1 MTSSGQERAQQ
12 AGVLLFGKI
21 VSTLG
26 EAVVP
31 IIMIRLLSKAEVGV
45 LSTVM
50 MLYTTLALV
59 LTSAFPATLMYF
71 LPAREAPE
79 RRALAVRMSRLM
91 LLLGGILAVLMF
103 ALGLVGVTL
112 GGASL
117 AAEHSERSLLDPKA
131 LFYLLALSPYPLG
144 DLPARLL
151 PNLLVIEGRARDAAT
166 IGVVK
171 AVGSAVA
178 TLIPIALGF
187 PLHVVIACT
196 SLFGLAYSAL
206 LPYYLR
212 VLYRDVPKV
221 PAPVSSREIIRFT
234 MPLGITD
241 VVGRLNSELDRYLIA
256 GTFPVTRVAEYRAAA
271 WQVPIIK
278 EIPYT
283 VGRVDTP
290 HLNRLF
296 DAGKVRE
303 AIQLWRASTE
313 KVALL
318 VVPLA
323 SIFIVAAEEVVV
335 LLFTDEYLGAAPV
348 FRLYSLLMLG
358 RACSFG
364 NVLLASGKPGY
375 VFQAALFSFLTNI
388 ALSGTALFAFGFIGP
403 ALGTVVAFAAMTFY
417 YCWLIA
423 KSTKIRLSETFP
435 LFAYGRIVATASVA
449 SIPAVLIKF
458 NAGMGPGLTL
468 VAVAA
473 VLLGAFG
480 VLGTLTRQ
488 IQREDWRFLGQW
500 LSGGFAR
507 ANARPS
513 GG

>member
-1 MTSSGQERAQQ
+1 MTGSGQARAQQ

-26 EAVVP
+26 EAIVP

-50 MLYTTLALV
+50 MLYATLALV
-59 LTSAFPATLMYF
+59 LTSAFPSTLMYY
-71 LPAREAPE
+71 LPSREAPE
-79 RRALAVRMSRLM
+79 RRALAVRMSLMMLALGGALGILM
-91 LLLGGILAVLMF
+91 LG
-103 ALGLVGVTL
+103 LGLVGLSL
-112 GGASL
+112 GGASV

-131 LFYLLALSPYPLG
+131 LFYLLALAPYPLG

-171 AVGSAVA
+171 AVGASVA
-178 TLIPIALGF
+178 TLIPIALGL
-187 PLHVVIACT
+187 PLHVVIACM
-196 SLFGLAYSAL
+196 SLFGIAYCAL
-206 LPYYLR
+206 LPYYVR
-212 VLYRDVPKV
+212 TLYRGVPRV
-221 PAPVSSREIIRFT
+221 PAPVSASEILRFT
-234 MPLGITD
+234 VPLGVTD

-256 GTFPVTRVAEYRAAA
+256 GSFPVTRVAEYRAAA

-290 HLNRLF
+290 YLNRLF
-296 DAGKVRE
+296 EAGKARE

-323 SIFIVAAEEVVV
+323 CIFVVAAEEVVV
-335 LLFTDEYLGAAPV
+335 LLFTEEYLGSAMV

-364 NVLLASGKPGY
+364 NVLLAAGKPGY
-375 VFQAALFSFLTNI
+375 VFRAAILSFLSNIVLSVAALL
-388 ALSGTALFAFGFIGP
+388 LLGFIGP
-403 ALGTVVAFAAMTFY
+403 AVGSVVAFAAMTFF
-417 YCWLIA
+417 YCWLIGKA
-423 KSTKIRLSETFP
+423 ANVRLRETFP
-435 LFAYGRIVATASVA
+435 LMAYLRVVFTAGVA
-449 SIPAVLIKF
+449 SIPALLVKF
-458 NAGMGPGLTL
+458 NAGLGPGLAL
-468 VAVAA
+468 LAISAS
-473 VLLGAFG
+473 LLGTFAL
-480 VLGTLTRQ
+480 LGTITRQ
-488 IQREDWRFLGQW
+488 VQREDWHFLRSW
-500 LSGGFAR
+500 LTGGFAR
-507 ANARPS
+507 N
-513 GG
+513 

>member
-1 MTSSGQERAQQ
+1 MTASGQERAQQ
-12 AGVLLFGKI
+12 AGVLIFGKI

-50 MLYTTLALV
+50 MLYATLALV

-79 RRALAVRMSRLM
+79 RRALAVRMSLLM
-91 LLLGGILAVLMF
+91 LLLGGVLSVLMF
-103 ALGLVGVTL
+103 ALGFVGLSL

-117 AAEHSERSLLDPKA
+117 AADHAERSLLDPKA
-131 LFYLLALSPYPLG
+131 LFYLLALAPYPLG
-144 DLPARLL
+144 DLPSRLL
-151 PNLLVIEGRARDAAT
+151 PNLLVIEGRARAAAT
-166 IGVVK
+166 IGVMK
-171 AVGSAVA
+171 AVGAAVA
-178 TLIPIALGF
+178 TLIPIALGL
-187 PLHVVIACT
+187 PLHVVVGVT
-196 SLFGLAYSAL
+196 SLFGLAYSSL
-206 LPYYLR
+206 VPYYLR
-212 VLYRDVPKV
+212 VLYRGVPKV

-256 GTFPVTRVAEYRAAA
+256 ASFPVTRVAEYRAAA
-271 WQVPIIK
+271 WQVPLIK

-290 HLNRLF
+290 YLTRLF
-296 DAGKVRE
+296 ESGKARE
-303 AIQLWRASTE
+303 AIGLWRASTE

-323 SIFIVAAEEVVV
+323 SIFVIAAEQVMV
-335 LLFTDEYLGAAPV
+335 LLFTEEYVGAASI

-364 NVLLASGKPGY
+364 NVLLAAGKPGY
-375 VFQAALFSFLTNI
+375 IFRGALLAFLTNI
-388 ALSGTALFAFGFIGP
+388 MLSVTALMAFGFVGP
-403 ALGTVVAFAAMTFY
+403 ALGTLVAFVATTFY

-423 KSTKIRLSETFP
+423 KAADIRLSETFP
-435 LFAYGRIVATASVA
+435 LVAYARIVFTAAVA
-449 SIPAVLIKF
+449 SIPGLLIKL
-458 NAGMGPGLTL
+458 NGGLGPGLSLLAVTTTL
-468 VAVAA
+468 LATFA
-473 VLLGAFG
+473 
-480 VLGTLTRQ
+480 VLGTLTGQ
-488 IQREDWRFLGQW
+488 IERDDWRFLGRW
-500 LSGGFAR
+500 FTGGFAR
-507 ANARPS
+507 A
-513 GG
+513 

>member
-1 MTSSGQERAQQ
+1 MTASGQERAQQ

-31 IIMIRLLSKAEVGV
+31 IIMIRLLTKAEVGV

-50 MLYTTLALV
+50 MLYATLALV

-79 RRALAVRMSRLM
+79 RRALAVRMGLLM
-91 LLLGGILAVLMF
+91 LALGGVLAVLMF
-103 ALGLVGVTL
+103 GLGLVGLSL

-131 LFYLLALSPYPLG
+131 LFYLLALAPYPLG

-178 TLIPIALGF
+178 TLIPIALGL

-212 VLYRDVPKV
+212 ALYRGVPKV

-234 MPLGITD
+234 LPLGITD

-290 HLNRLF
+290 YLNRLF
-296 DAGKVRE
+296 EAGKVRE

-323 SIFIVAAEEVVV
+323 SIFVVAAEEVVV

-364 NVLLASGKPGY
+364 NVLLAAGKPGY
-375 VFQAALFSFLTNI
+375 VFRAAILSFLSNI
-388 ALSGTALFAFGFIGP
+388 VLSTSALLLLGFIGP
-403 ALGTVVAFAAMTFY
+403 AVGSVVAFAAMTFF

-423 KSTKIRLSETFP
+423 KAANVRLSETFP
-435 LFAYGRIVATASVA
+435 LVAYLRIVVTAGVA

-458 NAGMGPGLTL
+458 NAGIGPGLSL
-468 VAVAA
+468 IAIAVA
-473 VLLGAFG
+473 LLGTFAI
-480 VLGTLTRQ
+480 LGTITKQ
-488 IQREDWRFLGQW
+488 IQREDWQFLRSW
-500 LSGGFAR
+500 LTGGFAR
-507 ANARPS
+507 N
-513 GG
+513 

>member
-1 MTSSGQERAQQ
+1 MTASGQERAQQ

-50 MLYTTLALV
+50 MLYATLALV

-79 RRALAVRMSRLM
+79 RRALAVRMGWLM
-91 LLLGGILAVLMF
+91 LALGGVLGIAMF
-103 ALGLVGVTL
+103 GLGLVGL
-112 GGASL
+112 SMGGAQL
-117 AAEHSERSLLDPKA
+117 AAEHSERSLFDPKA
-131 LFYLLALSPYPLG
+131 LFYLLALAPYPLG
-144 DLPARLL
+144 DLPSRLL
-151 PNLLVIEGRARDAAT
+151 PNLLVVEGRARDAAT

-178 TLIPIALGF
+178 TLIPIALGL
-187 PLHVVIACT
+187 PLPIVIGVT

-206 LPYYLR
+206 FPYY
-212 VLYRDVPKV
+212 VHALYRGVPKV
-221 PAPVSSREIIRFT
+221 PAPVSSRELIRFT

-271 WQVPIIK
+271 WQVPLIK

-290 HLNRLF
+290 YLNRLF
-296 DAGKVRE
+296 EAGKARE

-323 SIFIVAAEEVVV
+323 SIFVLAAEEVMV
-335 LLFTDEYLGAAPV
+335 LLFTDEYVGAASV

-364 NVLLASGKPGY
+364 NVLLAAGKPGY
-375 VFQAALFSFLTNI
+375 IFRAALLALLTNI
-388 ALSGTALFAFGFIGP
+388 MLSTTALFVFGFVGP
-403 ALGTVVAFAAMTFY
+403 ALGTVVAFVATTYY

-423 KSTKIRLSETFP
+423 QAAGVRLSETFP
-435 LFAYGRIVATASVA
+435 LLAYGRIVCTVGVA
-449 SIPAVLIKF
+449 AVPAVLIKLY
-458 NAGMGPGLTL
+458 AGMGPGLSL
-468 VAVAA
+468 VAITAA
-473 VLLGAFG
+473 LLGTFAA
-480 VLGTLTRQ
+480 LGTLTRQ
-488 IQREDWRFLGQW
+488 IRREDWQFLGRW
-500 LSGGFAR
+500 LTGGFAR
-507 ANARPS
+507 T
-513 GG
+513 